1 MRLVS
6 PSLSPSVVC
15 TLEETPWSLFYQT
28 TEKWGN
34 ENNSALQE
42 STSHLVHLK
51 TYMALFSQL
60 QRRARTNDDDDDI

>member
-15 TLEETPWSLFYQT
+15 TLEETPWLLFYQT
-28 TEKWGN
+28 RGKWGN

-42 STSHLVHLK
+42 STSHLICTFSLGHLYISRHD
-51 TYMALFSQL
+51 TSSVQYQAD
-60 QRRARTNDDDDDI
+60 R